1 MPEDRA
7 VANMLILRYIENIR
21 SHAKRVGLILLLSC
35 SFILP
40 GCSKTV
46 EIVDARLIDQESE
59 EKKVFIALSE
69 EDIDFLKE
77 KKLDLYGLFY
87 NCNEPDDWIAA
98 PAYINKTDSSFPK
111 KNLYFKVS
119 DLSPQRAALIE
130 RGTCLRLKQT
140 GYTFIRLSSNEFT
153 IR

>member
-1 MPEDRA
+1 
-7 VANMLILRYIENIR
+7 MLILRYIENTK
-21 SHAKRVGLILLLSC
+21 SHAKGVGLILLLSC
-35 SFILP
+35 SLILP

-46 EIVDARLIDQESE
+46 DILDAQLIDQENE
-59 EKKVFIALSE
+59 GKKVFIALSE
-69 EDIDFLKE
+69 EEIDFIEE
-77 KKLDLYGLFY
+77 KKLDVYGLFY
-87 NCNEPDDWIAA
+87 ICSEPDDWIAA
-98 PAYINKTDSSFPK
+98 PAYINKSDPSFPK

-140 GYTFIRLSSNEFT
+140 GYTFIQLSSNEFT